1 MTDLTDEDRNLLAE
15 AIHANDCGCF
25 DWHADDQE
33 DVTYR
38 EHASAVAPV
47 VEQII
52 ARHVAAALNEA
63 ADEIEAWRGVSE
75 RYADDSTNDAVD
87 RSKALQ
93 RRNAYDR
100 AARIVRTHADP

>member
-38 EHASAVAPV
+38 EHASAVAP
-47 VEQII
+47 
-52 ARHVAAALNEA
+52 ASCM
-63 ADEIEAWRGVSE
+63 W
-75 RYADDSTNDAVD
+75 
-87 RSKALQ
+87 
-93 RRNAYDR
+93 
-100 AARIVRTHADP
+100 